1 VVRIRYL
8 VVVALGVVIAAGIAA
23 LLVTIVVR
31 QQESRLTY
39 FRVVDVA
46 ENEPD
51 PAVWGRNFPDQYGAY
66 LKTVRTSELVKYSA
80 YGRYGGSE
88 AFSKIDKYPDLARI
102 FAGNAFS
109 VEYREEQGHLQ
120 AMKAVLETK
129 RLGDAK
135 PGTCMTCKSSDVPRL
150 MKSLGAAQFYATP
163 MKELVEK
170 NNIKHAISCADCH
183 DAKTMALRVTRPAF
197 IEAMKARGIDVGAS
211 SRQEM
216 RTYVCAQCHVEYY
229 FRGKTEKYLV
239 FPWAKGLKIENIEAY
254 YDEIKF
260 SDWQHE
266 ITGAPMVKI
275 QHPEFELWSS
285 GNHAR
290 SGVGCADCHMPYRR
304 VGSVKITDHW
314 IRSPLLNVQN
324 VCTTCHRQSESE
336 MRARVL
342 EAQDRTYQ
350 LLTQAEHAIVDA
362 MAAIEKAMAEG
373 VTDQDLAGARGLH
386 RKAQIRWDFISAENS
401 MGFHSPQEAVRIL
414 GDAID
419 HARQAEIAA
428 LKAPRPKR

>member
-1 VVRIRYL
+1 
-8 VVVALGVVIAAGIAA
+8 
-23 LLVTIVVR
+23 
-31 QQESRLTY
+31 
-39 FRVVDVA
+39 
-46 ENEPD
+46 
-51 PAVWGRNFPDQYGAY
+51 
-66 LKTVRTSELVKYSA
+66 
-80 YGRYGGSE
+80 
-88 AFSKIDKYPDLARI
+88 
-102 FAGNAFS
+102 
-109 VEYREEQGHLQ
+109 
-120 AMKAVLETK
+120 M
-129 RLGDAK
+129 
-135 PGTCMTCKSSDVPRL
+135 GT
-150 MKSLGAAQFYATP
+150 A
-163 MKELVEK
+163 
-170 NNIKHAISCADCH
+170 
-183 DAKTMALRVTRPAF
+183 
-197 IEAMKARGIDVGAS
+197 

-304 VGSVKITDHW
+304 VGAVKITDHW

-324 VCTTCHRQSESE
+324 VCMTCHRQSEAE
-336 MRARVL
+336 LRARVL

-373 VTDQDLAGARGLH
+373 VTHQALAEARGLH